1 MTDEIEFTQP
11 LVVQPPV
18 AARVR
23 WFRRTWYRLVAWVAG
38 DESPTPGNYRRLVDE
53 VAAQGAAILSLQSQL
68 ASARAERD
76 AAVQEVELLSRVTA
90 RDRERV
96 EAETAAA
103 SAVRERSIN
112 ESNAARSLRQA
123 AS

>member
-1 MTDEIEFTQP
+1 VADEVEFTQP
-11 LVVQPPV
+11 LVVEPPA

-23 WFRRTWYRLVAWVAG
+23 WFRRTRYRLVAWVLG

-53 VAAQGAAILSLQSQL
+53 VAAQGAVILSLQSQL
-68 ASARAERD
+68 AAARAERD
-76 AAVQEVELLSRVTA
+76 AAVREVELLSKVTA
-90 RDRERV
+90 RDRERF
-96 EAETAAA
+96 EADTAAA
-103 SAVRERSIN
+103 SASRERSIN